1 MVRKLRRLLA
11 ANARKEIRISS
22 VSRMGHLRV
31 TDDLAIQD
39 LDHTVTF
46 QRHMFIMGDHNDR
59 TALSVQFF
67 EKLHNIF

>member
-1 MVRKLRRLLA
+1 
-11 ANARKEIRISS
+11 
-22 VSRMGHLRV
+22 MGHLRV

-67 EKLHNIF
+67 